1 MSCKSALLLKLSLSP
16 YNDVIVC
23 KQYTVE
29 ARLPN
34 NIFGLEKAKRM
45 NHLYSK

>member
-1 MSCKSALLLKLSLSP
+1 MSCKSALLIKVKLPLSP

-34 NIFGLEKAKRM
+34 NIFGLEKAK
-45 NHLYSK
+45 